1 MIKLIVTD
9 MDGTLLNKNEE
20 LDKEFFKIFKKLKE
34 KNILFAVASGRQRKN
49 LELKFSEIKD
59 DLIMLF
65 ENGSCG
71 SLKGETLYKSQ
82 LNKTLVHKFIDLG
95 RKNSHNMLLC
105 TEDMAYIENV
115 NEEFITELK
124 KYFEDITFVNDLKEV
139 NKPIVKFT
147 IFDPKGAK
155 ENTFK
160 IYNSLFGN
168 EVKISVST
176 VKWLH
181 IINKEVSKGFGV
193 QALQNH
199 FNISPEETMV
209 FGDGLNDLEMIKSAK
224 YSYAMENAIDELKLI
239 ANFIAPS
246 NENNGVLEV
255 IKNKILI
262 DDESFEE
269 EPLEL
274 A

>member
-9 MDGTLLNKNEE
+9 MDGTLLNKSEE
-20 LDKEFFKIFKKLKE
+20 LHEDFFEIFNKLKE

-49 LELKFSEIKD
+49 LEIKFREIKD

-71 SLKGETLYKSQ
+71 SLKGKTLYKSQ
-82 LNKTLVHKFIDLG
+82 LDKILVHKFRDIG
-95 RKNSHNMLLC
+95 RKNLYNMLLC
-105 TEDMAYIENV
+105 TEDMTYIENV

-124 KYFEDITFVNDLKEV
+124 KYYDDITFVNDLKEI

-147 IFDPKGAK
+147 IFDPNGAK

-160 IYNSLFGN
+160 IYNELFADK
-168 EVKISVST
+168 VKISVST

-199 FNISPEETMV
+199 FDISPEETMV
-209 FGDGLNDLEMIKSAK
+209 FGDGLNDLEMIQSAK
-224 YSYAMENAIDELKLI
+224 YSYAMENAVDELKSE
-239 ANFIAPS
+239 AKFIAPS
-246 NENNGVLEV
+246 NDKNGVLEV
-255 IKNKILI
+255 IKDKL
-262 DDESFEE
+262 
-269 EPLEL
+269 LCK
-274 A
+274 

>member
-9 MDGTLLNKNEE
+9 MDGTLLNKSEE
-20 LDKEFFKIFKKLKE
+20 LHEDFFEIFNKLKE

-49 LELKFSEIKD
+49 LEIKFREIKD

-71 SLKGETLYKSQ
+71 SLKGKNLY
-82 LNKTLVHKFIDLG
+82 
-95 RKNSHNMLLC
+95 NMLLC
-105 TEDMAYIENV
+105 TENMTYIENV

-124 KYFEDITFVNDLKEV
+124 KYYDDITFVNDLKEI

-147 IFDPKGAK
+147 IFDPNGAK

-160 IYNSLFGN
+160 IYNELFADK
-168 EVKISVST
+168 VKISVST

-199 FNISPEETMV
+199 FDISPEETMV
-209 FGDGLNDLEMIKSAK
+209 FGDGLNDLEMMQSAK
-224 YSYAMENAIDELKLI
+224 YSYAMENAVDELKSE
-239 ANFIAPS
+239 AKFIAPS
-246 NENNGVLEV
+246 NDKNGVLEV
-255 IKNKILI
+255 IKDKL
-262 DDESFEE
+262 
-269 EPLEL
+269 LCK
-274 A
+274 